1 MKRNPNGYGTVTK
14 LSGNRAKPYAF
25 LAPATKVKGKV
36 KREVI
41 ECFETEREA
50 RIFQAEWNVAHS
62 PKFNHTLQM
71 LYKDWSARGFQKISK
86 STENCYKSAWKY
98 MEPLHNEKVRGIRTG
113 HFQDII
119 DGMQEKGL
127 SYSTMHNVKV
137 LAGILEKYAM
147 QYDIINK
154 NYAEFVELPPNNT
167 EEKEPF
173 TEEQVK
179 KLEEAARDNIL
190 YSRLILIMVYTGW
203 RINEFLGL
211 QVKDYDPKQNAFTG
225 GLKTDYGKDRIVPV
239 HSTIQPYVDE
249 LLQSGIE
256 QLVTRKVEKGRA
268 PNKYTETIPMT
279 LKYFRTQCF
288 NQTLDKIGIKQ
299 SDGSDF
305 TPHSTRHTF
314 ATLGHK
320 YGVDDLVL
328 KKLLGHSPGK
338 GVTEKTYI
346 HIDIDQLREGIEKIR
361 PTQNSENNTE
371 TPQSVQN

>member
-1 MKRNPNGYGTVTK
+1 MKRNPNGYGTITK
-14 LSGNRAKPYAF
+14 LSGNRARPYAF

-50 RIFQAEWNVAHS
+50 RIFQAEWNTAHS
-62 PKFNHTLQM
+62 PKFNHTLQK
-71 LYKDWSARGFQKISK
+71 LYEDWNKRGFTKVSK
-86 STENCYKSAWKY
+86 STVNCYKAAWKY
-98 MEPLHNEKVRGIRTG
+98 MEPLYNEKVRGIRTG

-119 DGMQEKGL
+119 DDMEEQGL
-127 SYSTMHNVKV
+127 SFSTMHNVKV

-147 QYDIINK
+147 QYDVINK
-154 NYAEFVELPPNNT
+154 NYAEFIELPENKT
-167 EEKEPF
+167 EEREAM

-179 KLEEAARDNIL
+179 KLEEAAKENFM
-190 YSRLILIMVYTGW
+190 YSRLILILIYTGW

-211 QVKDYDPKQNAFTG
+211 TVKDYDPETKAFTG
-225 GLKTDYGKDRIVPV
+225 GLKTDYGKNRIVPV

-268 PNKYTETIPMT
+268 PNKYIETIPMT
-279 LKYFRTQCF
+279 LKYFRNDCF
-288 NQTLDKIGIKQ
+288 YPTLEELGIMQT
-299 SDGSDF
+299 DGSNF

-320 YGVDDLVL
+320 YEVPELVL
-328 KKLLGHSPGK
+328 KKILGHSPGK

-346 HIDIDQLREGIEKIR
+346 HIDFQQLRDGIEKIR
-361 PTQNSENNTE
+361 PIEEKTE
-371 TPQSVQN
+371 